1 MARASCAS
9 FRPLSIPPPE
19 TAVTSHLVVMG
30 VAGSGKTTIAG
41 GLAAR
46 LGYAFAEG
54 DDFHPEA
61 NVAKM
66 ARGEP
71 LTDTDRAPWLKSL
84 AAWIAAQ
91 HASGRSSVLAC
102 SALKRRYR
110 DTLRGDAPGRVVFVH
125 LTAAREALLERL
137 KSRKGHYMP
146 PELLDSQLA
155 ALEPLQPDE
164 RGITLDASPA
174 PDAIVERALA
184 RLATAGAA

>member
-1 MARASCAS
+1 MA
-9 FRPLSIPPPE
+9 
-19 TAVTSHLVVMG
+19 VGSHIVVMG
-30 VAGSGKTTIAG
+30 VSGSGKTTIAG
-41 GLAAR
+41 TLAAR

-71 LTDTDRAPWLKSL
+71 LTDADRAPWLQSL

-91 HASGRSSVLAC
+91 HASGRSTVLAC

-110 DTLRGDAPGRVVFVH
+110 DTLRGGAPGHVSFVH
-125 LTAAREALLERL
+125 LAAPREALLERMTR
-137 KSRKGHYMP
+137 RKGHYMP

-155 ALEPLQPDE
+155 ALEPLQPSE
-164 RGITLDASPA
+164 AGVTLDATPT
-174 PDAIVERALA
+174 PDAIVERALERLTAA
-184 RLATAGAA
+184 RAP